1 MGISRNDPPRYYIYY
16 LIMWLL
22 KFWCLCSKE
31 LTGKISAGP
40 RNMTYTQETGQADTK
55 TQHTVRR
62 MSLDRMKSLL
72 YVSLLLSQARN
83 TFIKWRFIHRLSLV
97 QGWHCWE
104 CPGQLSL
111 GVLWSPRWLKYCRLS
126 LWLLARGTSWLLD
139 CQCHSLFPVM
149 TRVWICAHV
158 GTSEP

>member
-1 MGISRNDPPRYYIYY
+1 
-16 LIMWLL
+16 
-22 KFWCLCSKE
+22 
-31 LTGKISAGP
+31 
-40 RNMTYTQETGQADTK
+40 
-55 TQHTVRR
+55 

-72 YVSLLLSQARN
+72 YVSPLLSQARN

-158 GTSEP
+158 GTPQRPFQMGPNPSPSCPAQQQLIDNCEYELLAHSIQWIPILTLLRWPRTLD